1 MKDTTEE
8 HKEVSNGLAWSG
20 FELQFSKSTKIL
32 DFWKYVKLKEKFH
45 LNLSFGSESHT
56 NMAAYCCW
64 FKEIKFANENNW
76 VHLNIN
82 GSFRLT

>member
-1 MKDTTEE
+1 MKDTTEK

-56 NMAAYCCW
+56 KYGGLLLLIQTNQVCKW
-64 FKEIKFANENNW
+64 KQLSTFKHKWKF
-76 VHLNIN
+76 
-82 GSFRLT
+82 

>member
-56 NMAAYCCW
+56 NMAAYAADS
-64 FKEIKFANENNW
+64 KKSSSG
-76 VHLNIN
+76 V
-82 GSFRLT
+82 